1 MYKFKSKV
9 TGDLIMLAATGDQ
22 LLRVIGKE
30 PAAAGNASA
39 YLLRGGSWVAKAST
53 SFEDMMQERF
63 QDRAGRAVT

>member
-1 MYKFKSKV
+1 MRFRR
-9 TGDLIMLAATGDQ
+9 IMLAGVKA
-22 LLRVIGKE
+22 LRAGQE